1 MNDDGNINETEKALG
16 KSFLRLYGIV
26 KKLRAPGGCPWDREQ
41 TPSTLRTNLVE
52 ETYECI
58 DAIDNRD
65 DENLRE
71 ELGDIFLLVTMI
83 GEMKEEE
90 KSFTLEEV
98 LNEISDKLIRRHPHV
113 FGDVN
118 KETVEEVLDQWED
131 IKENIEGK
139 KHLESVLER
148 IPKALPPL
156 ERALKIQKKVSR
168 VGFDWSDIAPVW
180 EKIEEEIGEVKEAI
194 KTKDRV
200 AMESEIG
207 DLLFTVVNLSRL
219 LKIDPT
225 VALNRT
231 NEKFIYRFRLLEEK
245 LKKQGIPIEDV
256 SLKEMDNIWNELKKQ
271 SV

>member
-1 MNDDGNINETEKALG
+1 MSENRKTLSE
-16 KSFLRLYGIV
+16 SFLRLYEIV
-26 KKLRAPGGCPWDREQ
+26 RKLRAPGGCPWDREQ

-52 ETYECI
+52 EVYECI
-58 DAIDNRD
+58 DAIDND
-65 DENLRE
+65 DDDNLKE

-90 KSFTLEEV
+90 NSFTLEEV

-139 KHLESVLER
+139 KHTHSILER
-148 IPKALPPL
+148 VPKALPPL

-168 VGFDWSDIAPVW
+168 VGFDWPELTPIW
-180 EKIEEEIGEVKEAI
+180 EKVEEEINEVKEAI
-194 KTKDRV
+194 KRNNKRDV
-200 AMESEIG
+200 ECEIG
-207 DLLFTVVNLSRL
+207 DLLFTIVNLSRL

-225 VALNRT
+225 VALNNT
-231 NEKFIYRFRLLEEK
+231 NEKFIRRFQLLEET
-245 LKKQGIPIEDV
+245 LRNRGDSVENV
-256 SLKEMDNIWNELKKQ
+256 SLEEMDRIWNELKKER
-271 SV
+271 V